1 MSYELSLL
9 PSYLDTVILQKTDY
23 YKNNTNLLELF
34 DDFIEMLNLN
44 IDYEKGKSSGDFIK
58 DISSIYEK
66 LNNNKFVLDGVEVDI
81 QNKNYYIE
89 KYQSLSLNF
98 KKVIEKILGDKNT
111 FFKDLSD
118 DVGTLLDINTIFDD
132 SICPFY
138 DIFYNE
144 SKNIPL
150 NIPNTIFNKVTLH
163 NKKLQ
168 KNFSLL
174 NDAILKNNL
183 KDITNYTDTSV
194 SKTSHGSNLVTD
206 YDYYERLLT
215 FSEEIRQSVFV
226 ELTAD
231 LGEYIYFLKNL
242 NIRNQN
248 NNKAILLQFENTI
261 EGVEENLDILKNQIV
276 SKAYKDNTILN

>member
-23 YKNNTNLLELF
+23 YKNNTNLLVLF
-34 DDFIEMLNLN
+34 DDFIDMLKLN

-58 DISSIYEK
+58 DISVIYEK
-66 LNNNKFVLDGVEVDI
+66 LNNNKFIIDGSEIDI

-89 KYQSLSLNF
+89 KYQSLASNF
-98 KKVIEKILGDKNT
+98 KNVIEKILGNKNIY
-111 FFKDLSD
+111 FKNLSD
-118 DVGTLLDINTIFDD
+118 DVGTLLDTNTIFDD
-132 SICPFY
+132 SICPFF

-144 SKNIPL
+144 SKNIPS
-150 NIPNTIFNKVTLH
+150 NIPNTVFNKVSLQ

-183 KDITNYTDTSV
+183 KDIANYTETTIT
-194 SKTSHGSNLVTD
+194 KTSHGSNLVTD
-206 YDYYERLLT
+206 YDYYERLLS
-215 FSEEIRQSVFV
+215 FSEEIRQSIFID
-226 ELTAD
+226 LTAD

-242 NIRNQN
+242 NIRNQTN
-248 NNKAILLQFENTI
+248 NEAILLQFESTL

-276 SKAYKDNTILN
+276 SKAYKNNDILN

>member
-34 DDFIEMLNLN
+34 DDFIDMLKLN

-66 LNNNKFVLDGVEVDI
+66 LNNNKFILDGYEIDI

-89 KYQSLSLNF
+89 KYQSLASNF
-98 KKVIEKILGDKNT
+98 KIVIEKILGDKNT

-118 DVGTLLDINTIFDD
+118 DVGTLLDVNTIFDD
-132 SICPFY
+132 SICPFF

-150 NIPNTIFNKVTLH
+150 NIPNTVFNKVSLQ

-168 KNFSLL
+168 KNFSLM

-183 KDITNYTDTSV
+183 KDIANYTETSI
-194 SKTSHGSNLVTD
+194 SKTSHSSNLVTD
-206 YDYYERLLT
+206 YDYYERLLS
-215 FSEEIRQSVFV
+215 FSEEIRQSIFI
-226 ELTAD
+226 ELSGTSFS
-231 LGEYIYFLKNL
+231 IYLCFIIKFPLKFSL
-242 NIRNQN
+242 
-248 NNKAILLQFENTI
+248 
-261 EGVEENLDILKNQIV
+261 
-276 SKAYKDNTILN
+276 

>member
-34 DDFIEMLNLN
+34 GDFIDMLKLN

-66 LNNNKFVLDGVEVDI
+66 LNNNKFILDGYEIDI

-89 KYQSLSLNF
+89 KYQSLASNF
-98 KKVIEKILGDKNT
+98 KIVIEKILGDKNT

-118 DVGTLLDINTIFDD
+118 DVGTLLDVNTIFDD
-132 SICPFY
+132 SICPFF

-150 NIPNTIFNKVTLH
+150 NIPNTVFNKVSLQ

-168 KNFSLL
+168 KNFSLM

-183 KDITNYTDTSV
+183 KDIANYTETSI
-194 SKTSHGSNLVTD
+194 SKTSHSSNLVTD
-206 YDYYERLLT
+206 YDYYERLLS
-215 FSEEIRQSVFV
+215 FSEEIRQSIFI

-242 NIRNQN
+242 NVRNQH
-248 NNKAILLQFENTI
+248 NNKAVLLQFENTI
-261 EGVEENLDILKNQIV
+261 EDVEENLDILKNQIV
-276 SKAYKDNTILN
+276 SKAYKDNNILN

>member
-34 DDFIEMLNLN
+34 DDFIDMLKLN

-58 DISSIYEK
+58 DISGIYEK
-66 LNNNKFVLDGVEVDI
+66 LNNNKFIIDGYEIDI

-89 KYQSLSLNF
+89 KYQSLASNF
-98 KKVIEKILGDKNT
+98 KNVIEKILGNKNIY
-111 FFKDLSD
+111 FKKLSD
-118 DVGTLLDINTIFDD
+118 DVGTLLDTNTIFDD
-132 SICPFY
+132 SICPFF

-144 SKNIPL
+144 SKNIPT
-150 NIPNTIFNKVTLH
+150 NIPNTVFNKVSLQ

-174 NDAILKNNL
+174 NDAVLKNNL
-183 KDITNYTDTSV
+183 KDIANYTETTIT
-194 SKTSHGSNLVTD
+194 KTSHGSNLVTD
-206 YDYYERLLT
+206 YDYYERLLS
-215 FSEEIRQSVFV
+215 FSEEIRQSIFID
-226 ELTAD
+226 LTAD

-242 NIRNQN
+242 NIRNQSN
-248 NNKAILLQFENTI
+248 NEAILLQFKSTL

>member
-34 DDFIEMLNLN
+34 DDFIDMLKLN

-66 LNNNKFVLDGVEVDI
+66 LNNNKFILDGYEIDI

-89 KYQSLSLNF
+89 KYQSLASNF
-98 KKVIEKILGDKNT
+98 KIVIEKILGDKNT

-118 DVGTLLDINTIFDD
+118 DVGTLLDVNTIFDD
-132 SICPFY
+132 SICPFF

-150 NIPNTIFNKVTLH
+150 NIPNTVFNKVSLQ

-168 KNFSLL
+168 KNFSLM

-183 KDITNYTDTSV
+183 KDIANYTETSI
-194 SKTSHGSNLVTD
+194 SKTSHSSNLVTD
-206 YDYYERLLT
+206 YDYYERLLS
-215 FSEEIRQSVFV
+215 FSEEIRQSIFI

-242 NIRNQN
+242 NVRNQH
-248 NNKAILLQFENTI
+248 NNKSVLLQFENTI
-261 EGVEENLDILKNQIV
+261 EDVEENLDILKNQIV
-276 SKAYKDNTILN
+276 SKAYKDNNILN

>member
-242 NIRNQN
+242 NVRNQN

>member
-34 DDFIEMLNLN
+34 DDFIDMLKLN
-44 IDYEKGKSSGDFIK
+44 IHYEKGKSSGDFIK

-66 LNNNKFVLDGVEVDI
+66 LNNNKFILDGYEIDI

-89 KYQSLSLNF
+89 KYQSLASNF
-98 KKVIEKILGDKNT
+98 KIVIEKILGDKNT

-118 DVGTLLDINTIFDD
+118 DVGTLLDVNTIFDD
-132 SICPFY
+132 SICPFF

-150 NIPNTIFNKVTLH
+150 NIPNTVFNKVSLQ

-168 KNFSLL
+168 KNFSLM

-183 KDITNYTDTSV
+183 KDIANYTETSI
-194 SKTSHGSNLVTD
+194 SKTSHSSNLVTD
-206 YDYYERLLT
+206 YDYYERLLS
-215 FSEEIRQSVFV
+215 FSEEIRQSIFI

-242 NIRNQN
+242 NVRNQH
-248 NNKAILLQFENTI
+248 NNKAVLLQFENTI
-261 EGVEENLDILKNQIV
+261 EDVEENLDILKNQIV
-276 SKAYKDNTILN
+276 SKAYKDNNILN

>member
-34 DDFIEMLNLN
+34 DDFIDMLKLN

-66 LNNNKFVLDGVEVDI
+66 LNNNKFILDGYEIDI

-89 KYQSLSLNF
+89 KYQSLASNF
-98 KKVIEKILGDKNT
+98 KIVIEKILGDKNT

-118 DVGTLLDINTIFDD
+118 DVGTLLDVNTIFDD
-132 SICPFY
+132 SICPFF

-150 NIPNTIFNKVTLH
+150 NIPNTVFNKVSLQ

-168 KNFSLL
+168 KNFSLM

-183 KDITNYTDTSV
+183 KDIANYTETSI
-194 SKTSHGSNLVTD
+194 SKTSHSSNLVTD
-206 YDYYERLLT
+206 YDYYERLLS
-215 FSEEIRQSVFV
+215 FSEEIRQSIFI

-242 NIRNQN
+242 NVRNQH
-248 NNKAILLQFENTI
+248 NNKAVLLQFENTI
-261 EGVEENLDILKNQIV
+261 EDVEENLDILKNQIV
-276 SKAYKDNTILN
+276 SKAYKDNNILN

>member
-23 YKNNTNLLELF
+23 YKNNTNLLVLF
-34 DDFIEMLNLN
+34 DDFIDMLKLN

-66 LNNNKFVLDGVEVDI
+66 LNNNKFIIDGFEIDI

-89 KYQSLSLNF
+89 KYQSLASNF
-98 KKVIEKILGDKNT
+98 KTVIEKILGDKNI
-111 FFKDLSD
+111 FFKKLSD
-118 DVGTLLDINTIFDD
+118 DVGTLLDTNTIFDD
-132 SICPFY
+132 SICPFF

-144 SKNIPL
+144 SKNIPS
-150 NIPNTIFNKVTLH
+150 NIPNTVFNKVSLQ

-183 KDITNYTDTSV
+183 KDIANYTETTV
-194 SKTSHGSNLVTD
+194 TKTSHGSNLVTD
-206 YDYYERLLT
+206 YDYYERLLS
-215 FSEEIRQSVFV
+215 FSEEIRQSIFID
-226 ELTAD
+226 LTAD

-242 NIRNQN
+242 NIRNQTN
-248 NNKAILLQFENTI
+248 NEAILLQFESTL

>member
-34 DDFIEMLNLN
+34 GDFIDMLKLN
-44 IDYEKGKSSGDFIK
+44 IDYEKGKLSGDFIK

-66 LNNNKFVLDGVEVDI
+66 LNNNKFILDGYEIDI

-89 KYQSLSLNF
+89 KYQSLASNF
-98 KKVIEKILGDKNT
+98 KIVIEKILGDKNT

-118 DVGTLLDINTIFDD
+118 DVGTLLDVNTIFDD
-132 SICPFY
+132 SICPFF

-150 NIPNTIFNKVTLH
+150 NIPNTVFNKVSLQ

-168 KNFSLL
+168 KNFSLM

-183 KDITNYTDTSV
+183 KDIANYTETSI
-194 SKTSHGSNLVTD
+194 SKTSHSSNLVTD
-206 YDYYERLLT
+206 YDYYERLLS
-215 FSEEIRQSVFV
+215 FSEEIRQSIFI

-242 NIRNQN
+242 NVRNQH
-248 NNKAILLQFENTI
+248 NNKAVLLQFENTI
-261 EGVEENLDILKNQIV
+261 EDVEENLDILKNQIV
-276 SKAYKDNTILN
+276 SKAYKDNNILN